1 MEPGH
6 NQSLI
11 SLLGFL
17 PHEGGLPP
25 LPPPKIVPGYGEKK
39 GLPRWLRGKETA
51 CDAEDTGD
59 PGSIPGLERSPG
71 GVQGNPLQYSCLE
84 NSMDRRACQAIVY
97 RVPKSQT

>member
-11 SLLGFL
+11 FLLGFL

-39 GLPRWLRGKETA
+39 GLPRWLRGKESA

-59 PGSIPGLERSPG
+59 HDFLSQLCFGKNQEIPP
-71 GVQGNPLQYSCLE
+71 
-84 NSMDRRACQAIVY
+84 
-97 RVPKSQT
+97 